1 MYARCMRTGSGHTCT
16 DLTAPLASRYRSAAS
31 HSLHPAACCC
41 CLPQCPAVSSLR
53 LDTGPALPLALGL
66 GLALSLALTSSSLS
80 ALEAG
85 ALELAQRVGDEA
97 HWIRCPGLDG
107 GRRWNRRLWRRLAR
121 APEAVAGRSVG
132 RPLPGSA
139 ELPRTARRALR
150 RRRRRAQ
157 APSAGAT
164 KGAL

>member
-1 MYARCMRTGSGHTCT
+1 MRTGSGLACT
-16 DLTAPLASRYRSAAS
+16 DPTALLASRYRSAAS

-41 CLPQCPAVSSLR
+41 CLPQCPAVSSAG
-53 LDTGPALPLALGL
+53 LDTGPALPLALTL

-80 ALEAG
+80 ALE
-85 ALELAQRVGDEA
+85 LAQRVGDEA
-97 HWIRCPGLDG
+97 HWIGCPGLDG

-139 ELPRTARRALR
+139 ELPRAARRALR
-150 RRRRRAQ
+150 RRRSRAP
-157 APSAGAT
+157 AMLGVRGEAC
-164 KGAL
+164 ALVTRVRG